1 MFFRTALARITIVA
15 VLLIALAL
23 AGWSAPRASAC
34 TLVEPKTGD
43 LNGDGSIDSRDAL
56 SIDFFTAGLMPA
68 PSKLWMAGADVN
80 CDSAVNTVDASLIL
94 QASAGLYS
102 IRP

>member
-1 MFFRTALARITIVA
+1 MLVRAVVLQIIIAAVLITALAT
-15 VLLIALAL
+15 
-23 AGWSAPRASAC
+23 AGWSAPRVSAC

-43 LNGDGSIDSRDAL
+43 LNGDGAIDSLDAL
-56 SIDFFTAGLMPA
+56 SVDFFTAGLMSA

-80 CDSAVNTVDASLIL
+80 CDSAVNAIDASLIL
-94 QASAGLYS
+94 QAAAGLYS

>member
-1 MFFRTALARITIVA
+1 MLVRAVALQIVIAA
-15 VLLIALAL
+15 VLLIALAA
-23 AGWSAPRASAC
+23 AGWSAPRVSAC

-43 LNGDGSIDSRDAL
+43 LNGDGTIDSRDAL

-80 CDSAVNTVDASLIL
+80 CDSSVNTVDASLIL
-94 QASAGLYS
+94 QAGAGLYS